1 MNPVQAI
8 QTAIN
13 NYAGQLAT
21 ISANP
26 LPTYSVQGVN
36 MTFTEYQKF
45 LAEQIK
51 ALQEVLVMLSGPYQL
66 ITQGVS

>member
-1 MNPVQAI
+1 MTPVQAI
-8 QTAIN
+8 QTAIT
-13 NYAGQLAT
+13 NYATQLAT

-26 LPTYSVQGVN
+26 QPSYSVQGVS
-36 MTFTEYQKF
+36 MTLTEYQKF

-66 ITQGVS
+66 VTQGIS